1 MNCRILIGAQK
12 HDKSALQKYDT
23 HRSLSMAS
31 VCGRTGEVLSPPAYE
46 PLPTFPVRVHDGT
59 VQVRDPRGC

>member
-1 MNCRILIGAQK
+1 
-12 HDKSALQKYDT
+12 
-23 HRSLSMAS
+23 MAS
-31 VCGRTGEVLSPPAYE
+31 VCGRTGEVLTPPAYE